1 MNLENKGGII
11 MELLF
16 VLALLTKVLGGK
28 KAKFNLKQFNKNVK
42 KQYGFWR
49 EFFKEI
55 AQLINI
61 IFKFIFVDI
70 STIYKKCICQETVK
84 EEKLPDNVIRF
95 GEYKLKK
102 AK

>member
-42 KQYGFWR
+42 ILDK
-49 EFFKEI
+49 I
-55 AQLINI
+55 LTINI
-61 IFKFIFVDI
+61 DK
-70 STIYKKCICQETVK
+70 
-84 EEKLPDNVIRF
+84 
-95 GEYKLKK
+95 
-102 AK
+102 